1 MNRYIT
7 AEAEE
12 EIINFLAE
20 WETGRYGKKLTWSV
34 LEKAFGYS
42 RQALSGNSNIKIKF
56 TNAKESLK
64 KNDNSSSDFLKTEN
78 EELKKKLNKANELIH
93 QYEQKY
99 MRWQINAQ
107 LQGLSIMTL
116 NKEIQPSM
124 KEELRKRMQKNLE
137 E

>member
-42 RQALSGNSNIKIKF
+42 RQALSGN
-56 TNAKESLK
+56 SLK